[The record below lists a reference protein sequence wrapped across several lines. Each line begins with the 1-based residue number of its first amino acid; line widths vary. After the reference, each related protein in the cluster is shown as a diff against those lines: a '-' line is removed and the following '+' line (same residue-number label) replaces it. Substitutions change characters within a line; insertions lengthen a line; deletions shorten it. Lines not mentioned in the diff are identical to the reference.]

1 MILVCVFLYIIRYYS
16 IIILDNFIID
26 ILDIANILASQFLE
40 LILPMN
46 LSSPN
51 SSIHFQ
57 GETLEFVITNIISN
71 IHLYDHYL
79 LSL

>member
-1 MILVCVFLYIIRYYS
+1 MILVPVFLYIIQYYS
-16 IIILDNFIID
+16 VIILDNFIID
-26 ILDIANILASQFLE
+26 ILDVANILASKFLE

-57 GETLEFVITNIISN
+57 GEFVITNIISN
-71 IHLYDHYL
+71 IHPYDHYL

>member
-1 MILVCVFLYIIRYYS
+1 MILVHVFLYIIQYCS
-16 IIILDNFIID
+16 VIILGNFIIN
-26 ILDIANILASQFLE
+26 ILDVANILASKFLE

-57 GETLEFVITNIISN
+57 GKFVITNIISN